1 LLLFQRFESFRIIR
15 EFIARVCCGG
25 IPQQD
30 ALHLA
35 REGGREL
42 WVIAH
47 DVVIRG
53 VPDEDKFSVWE
64 CLEDFVEKGFTNG
77 ECLVY
82 CRKVKGTGVKGAE
95 GVGFINKVHVDTCGL
110 LWGCS

>member
-1 LLLFQRFESFRIIR
+1 MESLRIIR
-15 EFIARVCCGG
+15 EFIARVCCSG

-35 REGGREL
+35 REGRHEL
-42 WVIAH
+42 WVIIH

-53 VPDEDKFSVWE
+53 ISDEDKFSVWE
-64 CLEDFVEKGFTNG
+64 CLEDFVEESFTDG

-82 CRKVKGTGVKGAE
+82 RRKVKGAGVKGAK
-95 GVGFINKVHVDTCGL
+95 GVGFINKVHVDTRSL
-110 LWGCS
+110 LWGCG